1 MERKNLYLD
10 IKPEDVSPAK
20 AGYKITEDIQRAIL
34 VCQEKYSFGLVFKA
48 DEERAVFGSR
58 PTGNPQIDQIAMT
71 FPTAPVIV
79 IRRINNEVYCYPY
92 KESLIKD
99 GYYVPTETRSQ
110 PVKISPVGEIAS

>member
-1 MERKNLYLD
+1 MERKNLDLD
-10 IKPEDVSPAK
+10 IKPEDVNPAK
-20 AGYKITEDIQRAIL
+20 AGFKITEDIQRAIL
-34 VCQEKYSFGLVFKA
+34 ACQEKYSFGLVFKA

-58 PTGNPQIDQIAMT
+58 PTGNPKIDQIAMT

-99 GYYVPTETRSQ
+99 GYYVPTETRAQSL
-110 PVKISPVGEIAS
+110 KISPVVEIAS